1 MQPEVESVRSS
12 NQRFYEALSSQN
24 LLLMEDVWSHAPYV
38 RCIHPGWNM
47 LEGWQA
53 IRDSWRSI
61 FTQAICLT
69 VEPLDAQ
76 VTVVGHAAIVT
87 CREKITS
94 FTLEGSSRSTAEAT
108 NLFEKRDGRWQ
119 LIHHHA
125 SPILSAEEAGE
136 SE

>member
-1 MQPEVESVRSS
+1 MQPEVESVRST
-12 NQRFYEALSSQN
+12 NQRFYDALSSQN
-24 LLLMEDVWSHAPYV
+24 LLVMEAIWSHAPHV
-38 RCIHPGWNM
+38 RCVHPGWNM
-47 LEGWQA
+47 LVGWEA

-61 FTQAICLT
+61 FTQALCLT
-69 VEPLDAQ
+69 VEALDPQ
-76 VTVVGHAAIVT
+76 VTVLGPTAIVT

-94 FTLEGSSRSTAEAT
+94 FTLEGSTMASAEAA
-108 NLFEKRDGRWQ
+108 NIFEKRAGRWQ